1 MKYSLRC
8 LTLEMPSMA
17 GACAKSWA
25 WDGPP
30 VGVPGHHSPGR
41 DRGKAKE
48 KLNIDFYLLI

>member
-1 MKYSLRC
+1 MKYTSRY

-17 GACAKSWA
+17 RTCAKSWA

-48 KLNIDFYLLI
+48 KNQH